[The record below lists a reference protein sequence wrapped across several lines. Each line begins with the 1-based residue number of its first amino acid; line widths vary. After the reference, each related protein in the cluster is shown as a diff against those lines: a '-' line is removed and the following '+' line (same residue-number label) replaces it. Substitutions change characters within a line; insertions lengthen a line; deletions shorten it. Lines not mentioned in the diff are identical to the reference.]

1 MKNVFD
7 CLTSRPDTA
16 GRVSA
21 LEDMS
26 VETSKSERQRGKKRR
41 LGGGGEQN
49 RISKK
54 CGIATRSLTQM

>member
-26 VETSKSERQRGKKRR
+26 VETSKSERQRGKKGD
-41 LGGGGEQN
+41 GGDQN

>member
-7 CLTSRPDTA
+7 CLTSRPDTV

-26 VETSKSERQRGKKRR
+26 VETSKSERQEKKGD
-41 LGGGGEQN
+41 GGGGGGTEQN
-49 RISKK
+49 IQEVWD
-54 CGIATRSLTQM
+54 TQEV